1 MRAKTGS
8 KFIITFSLVFLLA
21 IFLFSFVLSVD
32 LASAS
37 PSVNYITAEVTT
49 STGDF
54 LPAGMVY
61 DKTAV
66 DLSFALYTSEDR
78 ATWTRD
84 DSFAAKF
91 DLKYYTAI
99 GAALS
104 SAPSEVGSYRVDV
117 VAKDSTLAEY
127 FNEDLY
133 SIVKDTVIGSAA
145 FTIYNQNL
153 YLYNTLLD
161 ADASNGDSISGV
173 GNLLAGFGIYRS
185 SSRIITPPF
194 PREIWLIPIR
204 LHSPRSWLTSSSV
217 FTTAGI
223 SP

>member
-1 MRAKTGS
+1 MNGNISAFSETRWEMCSRTRVFADKVLHARAKCGKIIMHIYAERYTMRAKTGS
-8 KFIITFSLVFLLA
+8 KFIIAFSLVFLLA

-145 FTIYNQNL
+145 FTI
-153 YLYNTLLD
+153 
-161 ADASNGDSISGV
+161 
-173 GNLLAGFGIYRS
+173 
-185 SSRIITPPF
+185 
-194 PREIWLIPIR
+194 
-204 LHSPRSWLTSSSV
+204 
-217 FTTAGI
+217 
-223 SP
+223 